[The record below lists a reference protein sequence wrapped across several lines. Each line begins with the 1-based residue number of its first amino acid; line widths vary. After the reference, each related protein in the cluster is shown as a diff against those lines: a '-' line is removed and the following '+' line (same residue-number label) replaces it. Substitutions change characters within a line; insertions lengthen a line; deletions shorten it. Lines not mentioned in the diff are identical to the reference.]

1 MENDTLKC
9 SLEKHKESDAISYCQ
24 ECKIYM
30 CEKCV
35 NLHSELF
42 TNHHQFKI
50 NNEDEVKEIFT
61 GLCKVK
67 NHSIELEYYC
77 KTHNILCCSKCI
89 SKIKEKGN
97 GEHRDCDICFIDD
110 FENERKTKFNEN
122 LNNLE
127 KLLGSLEESINV
139 LKEIKEKIN
148 DKKEEL
154 KIKIQKIFTEIRNA
168 LNEREDK
175 IYEDIDKIYNFS
187 KSVLNDEKIQKMEK
201 LPNKSRKLIEEL
213 KLKSKDLN
221 WRNNKL
227 TSLVNECLNLE
238 NNLKEVNEIHEL
250 SETLKKYNPLMN
262 FYSYEFV
269 IDEEEDEN
277 NIIKIINNFGKL
289 KKIETDKKEDI
300 FDSNIIYN
308 EKDIKEW
315 LNNRNFIS
323 KLLYRKSRDGPEPK
337 VFHSKCDYKGITL
350 TFIQVNDY
358 NHFGGYTEVG
368 WEGSGPK
375 KDEESFIFNSNG
387 KYPAKKDKD
396 CIYCNPNWGPTFGTS
411 SYYEIS
417 FDNSLD
423 KGETLGGNYENY
435 TFFNNKKSTYDN
447 IKFDVKELEVFKIIY
462 V

>member
-1 MENDTLKC
+1 MENDSFKC
-9 SLEKHKESDAISYCQ
+9 SLEKHKEVDAISYCQ

-42 TNHHQFKI
+42 TNHHHFKI
-50 NNEDEVKEIFT
+50 NNEDERKEIFT
-61 GLCKVK
+61 GLCKEK

-110 FENERKTKFNEN
+110 FENERKAKFNEN
-122 LNNLE
+122 INNLE
-127 KLLGSLEESINV
+127 KLLGTLEQSINV
-139 LKEIKEKIN
+139 LKDIKEKIN

-154 KIKIQKIFTEIRNA
+154 KVKIQKIFTEIRNA
-168 LNEREDK
+168 LNEREDE
-175 IYEDIDKIYNFS
+175 IFSDIDKIYNFS
-187 KSVLNDEKIQKMEK
+187 KSVLNDEKIQTMEK

-213 KLKSKDLN
+213 KLKSNDLN

-227 TSLVNECLNLE
+227 NSLINECLNLE
-238 NNLKEVNEIHEL
+238 NNLKEVNEINEL
-250 SETLKKYNPLMN
+250 SETLKKYDPLMN
-262 FYSYEFV
+262 FYSYDFI

-277 NIIKIINNFGKL
+277 NIIKIINDFGKL
-289 KKIETDKKEDI
+289 KKKETEKKEDL

-323 KLLYRKSRDGPEPK
+323 KLLYRKSRDGSEPK
-337 VFHSKCDYKGITL
+337 VFHSKCDNKGITL

-358 NHFGGYTEVG
+358 NNFGGYTEVG

-387 KYPAKKDKD
+387 KYPSKKDKD
-396 CIYCNPNWGPTFGTS
+396 CIYCNPNCGPTFGTS
-411 SYYEIS
+411 SYYEIY
-417 FDNSLD
+417 FDNTLD
-423 KGETLGGNYENY
+423 KGETFGGNYENY